1 MSPVIDIPPLTLTLT
16 SASGE
21 PSAVEAVTPAKRPFN
36 ASAAELTGISF
47 KSFALTLAID
57 ANTFLRFTVWY
68 PITTTSS
75 VSEAVELS
83 ETLMVDLLLTAT
95 V

>member
-1 MSPVIDIPPLTLTLT
+1 MSPVIDIPPLTRTLT

-21 PSAVEAVTPAKRPFN
+21 PSAVVAVTPAKRPFK
-36 ASAAELTGISF
+36 ASAAELTGTSF
-47 KSFALTLAID
+47 KSFALTLATD
-57 ANTFLRFTVWY
+57 AKTFLRFTVWY

-75 VSEAVELS
+75 VSAAVDTIDTLS
-83 ETLMVDLLLTAT
+83 VDLLFTAM